1 MSAPLPLAGPALR
14 PPGPTLLARY
24 GEWLRTH
31 AAAVRAMQWAVVAAY
46 AALLVVPACL
56 PLPPDDA
63 RALDNVTVLAQWAFW
78 GLWWP
83 FVILSML
90 VAGRTWCGVLCPE
103 GTLTEAASRMG
114 LGLPT
119 PRWLKWAGW
128 PFVAFAL
135 TTVYGQLVSVY
146 QYPKAAL
153 LVLGGS
159 TLAAI
164 AVGFLFGRDKRV
176 WCRHLCP
183 VNGVFGLLSRLAP
196 VHFRVDRAAWSRNAG
211 HMAIHPVN
219 CAPMVRIRRMTGNAE
234 CHMCGRCS
242 GHLAA
247 VELAARTPNREI
259 LSIAPA
265 AASRWDAMLV
275 VVGLVGI
282 SIGAFQWSA
291 SPWLVKAK
299 VAASDWIVA
308 HGPAWLLES
317 GAPWWLLTN
326 YPDANDVFT
335 WLDGILVVGYIAL
348 TATVLSAAVFALLGL
363 AGRVLPAPRA
373 PQLWRLCYALVPLAG
388 LGVFL
393 GLTSLTATLAKAEGA
408 RLAWLPFAR
417 GAVLAAGSAWSLA
430 LAWRMLAPAG
440 TLPRRIAGFTLVALA
455 VALVAAA
462 WSMLFFG
469 IWPMGSLR

>member
-1 MSAPLPLAGPALR
+1 MGSPLPLAGSALR
-14 PPGPTLLARY
+14 PPGPALLARY

-31 AAAVRAMQWAVVAAY
+31 AAAVRVAQWSVVAVY
-46 AALLVVPACL
+46 AVLLVVPACL

-63 RALDNVTVLAQWAFW
+63 RAFDNVTVFAQWAFW

-103 GTLTEAASRMG
+103 GTLTEAASRVG
-114 LGLPT
+114 LGLSA

-164 AVGFLFGRDKRV
+164 AVGLLFGRDKRV

-211 HMAIHPVN
+211 RIAIHPVN

-247 VELAARTPNREI
+247 VELAARAPDREI
-259 LSIAPA
+259 VSIEPQ

-275 VVGLVGI
+275 VVGLIGI

-291 SPWLVKAK
+291 SPWLVRAK
-299 VAASDWIVA
+299 VAATEWIVA
-308 HGPAWLLES
+308 HGPAWLLED
-317 GAPWWLLTN
+317 GAPWWLLTH

-335 WLDGILVVGYIAL
+335 WLDGALVVGYIGAAA
-348 TATVLSAAVFALLGL
+348 ATLSASVFALLAL
-363 AGRVLPAPRA
+363 AARILPAPRVA
-373 PQLWRLCYALVPLAG
+373 QVWRLSYALVPLAG

-393 GLTSLTATLAKAEGA
+393 GLSSLTATLAKAEGA

-430 LAWRMLAPAG
+430 LAWRMLAPAQ
-440 TLPRRIAGFTLVALA
+440 TRPRRVAAFALVTLA

-469 IWPMGSLR
+469 IWPLGSMR